1 MTVSWSISKNRYIL
15 HGKHDTMWSIN
26 VKPAEGETYE
36 KRNFELHTEQGI
48 IVAACCRIV
57 VFIMKSVR
65 IHEMTASGTKSFRF

>member
-15 HGKHDTMWSIN
+15 RGKHDIMWSIH

-48 IVAACCRIV
+48 VVAAL
-57 VFIMKSVR
+57 
-65 IHEMTASGTKSFRF
+65 